1 MLRGRSFFPDD
12 NTKPALVD
20 WRPFIFV
27 TILVI
32 VLVVSFV
39 IINVWRRRRTAKNTL
54 KIDEGDEVEEEEEDH
69 RSQDELDV

>member
-32 VLVVSFV
+32 GKNEFQAERIYISR
-39 IINVWRRRRTAKNTL
+39 IITFPLQCLLLAL
-54 KIDEGDEVEEEEEDH
+54 L
-69 RSQDELDV
+69 S